1 MKPSAASLPSG
12 SEAASVASL
21 REELS
26 SLRDLLSG
34 RDAQL
39 GELLDQLRE
48 RDRQLSE
55 LVDQLAERDER
66 LADLT
71 GLIRDLR
78 DEIRQLKGLPKR
90 PDPKPGGGS
99 GMDGPRRPPSGGG
112 NRRKAGRGPR
122 RRNPDLA
129 RREVTVTLDDVPE
142 GAERKGFES
151 HTVRDI
157 VFHAEEVTYLRE
169 VWRFPDGSRHV
180 APLPAGVASGREQY
194 GPGVKTFCIL
204 LYHQCQSTVDR
215 IAGLLNDAGL
225 DISRRQVVRFLNQAT
240 AGIVAE
246 QQEVLRAGM
255 AGAAWVN
262 VDDTGA
268 RHRAASGY
276 CTVIGNDLFTHFR
289 TTGSKSRLNF
299 LEHLCAGEATYTV
312 NEAALE
318 YMRQRQLSGR
328 VIALLSAHRQ
338 RRFGD
343 GDQWRAHLE
352 ALGIAAMKVAPNPA
366 RIASEGALWGAIAE
380 GGRIAGTVVL
390 SDDAGQFN
398 VGDAH
403 ALCRV
408 HAERLVRKI
417 EGFNER
423 QRSLVSAVRDDIWG
437 YYQELAA
444 YRQAPRSAR
453 AEALSERFDEI
464 FSRRTGYATLD
475 RLLARLAA
483 NKAELLRVLDHP
495 ETPLNTNLAE
505 NDIRAHVTRRKVSFG
520 TRSDDGRAAR
530 DGCLGAMKTCAKLGV
545 SFRDYLRNRLEV
557 AGAPD
562 VPRLADLVAQRAS
575 P

>member
-1 MKPSAASLPSG
+1 MCGPDYASFREAVPGEVRDAGTGGFRRNAGTAAVKPSASLQ
-12 SEAASVASL
+12 
-21 REELS
+21 EELS
-26 SLRDLLSG
+26 SLRDLL
-34 RDAQL
+34 
-39 GELLDQLRE
+39 
-48 RDRQLSE
+48 
-55 LVDQLAERDER
+55 AERDAR
-66 LADLT
+66 LAELA

-78 DEIRQLKGLPKR
+78 DEIRHLKGLPKR
-90 PDPKPGGGS
+90 PDPKPGGEGR
-99 GMDGPRRPPSGGG
+99 DGKRRPPSGDGKG
-112 NRRKAGRGPR
+112 RRKAGRGPR
-122 RRNPDLA
+122 SRNPDLV

-157 VFHAEEVTYLRE
+157 VFRAGEVTYLRE

-180 APLPAGVASGREQY
+180 APLPPGAASGREQY
-194 GPGVKTFCIL
+194 GPGVKAFSIL
-204 LYHQCQSTVDR
+204 LYHQCQSTVGR

-225 DISRRQVVRFLNQAT
+225 DISKRQVGRFLNAST

-255 AGAAWVN
+255 EGAAWIN

-268 RHRAASGY
+268 RHRTANGY
-276 CTVIGNDLFTHFR
+276 CTVVGNDIFTHFR

-299 LEHLCAGEATYTV
+299 LEHLCAGEAEYTV

-318 YMRQRQLSGR
+318 YMRQRQLPGR
-328 VIALLSAHRQ
+328 VIALLSARGQ

-343 GDQWRAHLE
+343 GDRWRAHLD
-352 ALGIAAMKVAPNPA
+352 ALGIVGELPA
-366 RIASEGALWGAIAE
+366 RVASEGALWGAITE

-403 ALCRV
+403 ALCWI
-408 HAERLVRKI
+408 HAERLVRKV
-417 EGFNER
+417 EGFSES
-423 QRSLVSAVRDDIWG
+423 QRSKVSAVRDDIWEH
-437 YYQELAA
+437 YRELEA
-444 YRQAPRSAR
+444 YRQAPCGAR
-453 AEALSERFDEI
+453 AEALSKRFDGI

-495 ETPLNTNLAE
+495 ETPLNTNMGE
-505 NDIRAHVTRRKVSFG
+505 NDIRAHVTRRKISFG

-545 SFRDYLRNRLEV
+545 SFRDYLHDRLGV
-557 AGAPD
+557 ADAPH
-562 VPRLADLVAQRAS
+562 VPPLADLIAQRAS